1 MKQHS
6 ASITAMILMGC
17 LPISCGEE
25 VRPVPL
31 PPAPLEYA
39 LTIEARGDGTTAPPP
54 GTYLHEAGTVVTV
67 TAIPAP
73 SADFAGWSGAASEAD
88 DAVEITVDGGKTL
101 TAAFETAT
109 WPNEPSAT
117 YLNPILPGDHPDMN
131 VYVEG
136 DDFYITGSSF
146 NIAPNVEILHSRDLI
161 HWERVSRVV
170 DPAWSGL
177 EASTSA
183 GGGTWGGFI
192 VKVAAGY
199 RVYFAVNFNQYFAE
213 ADSLAG
219 PWGEPVHVEPLGP
232 YTPPGEDPELV
243 SFDRGTGYDD
253 SVFVD
258 DDGTTYLV
266 VKAGQCKW
274 NGLTGGEEN
283 NFGVNL
289 LQKIDPETGQLTGET
304 IDLSFV
310 NWNTQN
316 GGCGDPATDPDN
328 AVEENWAEGPTMT
341 KRNGFYYYFDSTHTG
356 CGGEQVGWRSATLSS
371 NPADWAPLGSVL
383 KGDAPFSGAQ
393 HSSAPF
399 QIADGTWWV
408 FSHSYECDNSWRG
421 LGRQGL
427 LSQVTWMDD
436 EGGAG
441 VPVVNG
447 RLGEPAPAPALPP
460 SGIPFLLP
468 VNDDFEQEKLSP
480 AWTFYGNMPSDR
492 YSVTDRRGWLRVKPA
507 KDETRWVIQKDALHA
522 KAMVVRMDFAP
533 TAEGDAAGVRLGN
546 AVFPEQELTAFPTW
560 ASAASLEVS
569 VARVRADGGDRIRFA
584 FRSVVPVLSA
594 DGSAY
599 ESTDATVI
607 SYDAEAPS
615 DQVLW
620 LKLVHGEDHQ
630 ATGWF
635 STDRLTWTQV
645 GEPIDISALED
656 YDTVN
661 TGWVGS
667 QAGVFA
673 SNTSAD
679 FDLFTYRDGFTGIA
693 AAEPDQES
701 STEVMSSPSE
711 GPVLGGLED
720 GDWAMYGSVDLGS
733 GGVESTE
740 IELRASSAKGGAV
753 EVWLDPLAGGRR
765 VATCDIPATGGWET
779 WTTATCKVSAAG
791 THEVYLKAK
800 GGSGELLRL
809 ASLRFVPGKN

>member
-1 MKQHS
+1 MRKHS
-6 ASITAMILMGC
+6 ACITAMILIGS
-17 LPISCGEE
+17 LPMSCGVDEQ
-25 VRPVPL
+25 VAPV
-31 PPAPLEYA
+31 EYP
-39 LTIEARGDGTTAPPP
+39 LTIEAKGDGTTDPPP
-54 GTYLHEAGTVVTV
+54 GTYLRRAGTVVTV
-67 TAIPAP
+67 TARPAP
-73 SADFAGWSGAASEAD
+73 SADFTGWSGASSEAD
-88 DAVEITVDGGKTL
+88 DVVEVTVDGNKTL
-101 TAAFETAT
+101 TAAFETAS
-109 WPNEPSAT
+109 WPGAPQST

-131 VYVEG
+131 IYIEG

-146 NIAPNVEILHSRDLI
+146 NISPNVEILHSRDLI
-161 HWERVSRVV
+161 RWERVSRVV

-213 ADSLAG
+213 AESLAG
-219 PWGEPVHVEPLGP
+219 PWGEPVHVEPVGP

-274 NGLTGGEEN
+274 NGGTGGEEN

-289 LQKIDPETGQLTGET
+289 LQKIDPETGQLSGES

-310 NWNTQN
+310 NWDVEN
-316 GGCGDPATDPDN
+316 GGCGDPAANPDS
-328 AVEENWAEGPTMT
+328 AVEANWAEGPTMT

-356 CGGEQVGWRSATLSS
+356 CGGEQYGWRSATLSS
-371 NPADWAPLGSVL
+371 NPEDWTPLGSVL
-383 KGDAPFSGAQ
+383 KAEAPFSGAQ
-393 HSSAPF
+393 HSTAPF

-408 FSHSYECDNSWRG
+408 FSHSYECESNWRG

-427 LSQVTWMDD
+427 LSQVTWIDD
-436 EGGAG
+436 ESGAG

-460 SGIPFLLP
+460 SDIPFLLP
-468 VNDDFEQEKLSP
+468 VNDEFTGDKLAP

-492 YSVTDRRGWLRVKPA
+492 YSVTDRAGWLRLKPA
-507 KDETRWVIQKDALHA
+507 EDETRWVIQKDALHA
-522 KAMVVRMDFAP
+522 KAMIVRMDFAP
-533 TAEGDAAGVRLGN
+533 EAAGDAAGVRLGN
-546 AVFPEQELTAFPTW
+546 AVPEQDLTAFPTW
-560 ASAASLEVS
+560 VHPISQEVS
-569 VARVRADGGDRIRFA
+569 VARVRADAKDRIRFS
-584 FRSVVPVLSA
+584 FRSVVPVLNA
-594 DGSAY
+594 DESAY
-599 ESTDATVI
+599 EAVDATEI
-607 SYDAEAPS
+607 SFDAPAPAERT
-615 DQVLW
+615 LW
-620 LKLVHGEDHQ
+620 LKLVHGKDHE

-635 STDRLTWTQV
+635 STDRLIWTQV

-661 TGWVGS
+661 MGWVGS

-673 SNTSAD
+673 SNASAD
-679 FDLFTYRDGFTGIA
+679 FDLFTYRDGFTAIA

-701 STEVMSSPSE
+701 GTEVVSSQSA

-733 GGVESTE
+733 GGVASVE
-740 IELRASSAKGGAV
+740 IELQASSAKGGAL
-753 EVWLDPLAGGRR
+753 EVWLDPLAGGHR
-765 VATCDIPATGGWET
+765 VATCDVPATGGWET
-779 WTTATCKVSAAG
+779 WTTVTCKVSAAG
-791 THEVYLKAK
+791 SHEVYLRAK

-809 ASLRFVPGKN
+809 ASLRFVPGKNG